1 MYMKNNLTPDTED
14 SFPDWTAEE
23 FDSIQENHHFSR
35 HYKSVRNRTIRQYR
49 RKRTGKRS
57 LPAAAAV
64 IAACMA
70 FPVGVYAFATHADF
84 FRNAFGDAGRK
95 SVEAH
100 TELADNGNGEGGKIE
115 ITYPKRDYIA
125 VDTDKAERLI
135 GDQISTKPVTADIN
149 DYKLTILSAVRDK
162 NVMTMEFTLEC
173 STGVTVYD
181 FDSLSSEAKG
191 ARSADNATIRLEV
204 ENSENS
210 ASAVGECVYIDQ
222 AKSTDT
228 LLHCYDY
235 CVFGEPLED
244 GKEPVL
250 DIYYADVPL
259 LSLPENESPREMQ
272 LSIPAANA
280 VATTAF
286 SSDAGGYLELSPL
299 SCSIDLGKG
308 FGLSQEEAYDPGN
321 LKKVSIY
328 YKDGS
333 VYPVYDNDG
342 HIDNTSYMLG
352 GVGKN
357 DTVTTMNLN
366 RLVDTDQVDYILV
379 NDVRYIAK

>member
-1 MYMKNNLTPDTED
+1 MHIKSDQTSYSKDA
-14 SFPDWTAEE
+14 FPDWTIEE

-35 HYKSVRNRTIRQYR
+35 HYKSVRNRMIRQYR
-49 RKRTGKRS
+49 RKRTGKWS
-57 LPAAAAV
+57 LPAVAAAV
-64 IAACMA
+64 AACML

-95 SVEAH
+95 SVAAH
-100 TELADNGNGEGGKIE
+100 TELTDNGNGEGGKIE
-115 ITYPKRDYIA
+115 ITYPERDYVAIDPDQA
-125 VDTDKAERLI
+125 DKLI
-135 GDQISTKPVTADIN
+135 GEQTSSEPVTADIN
-149 DYKLTILSAVRDK
+149 DHRLTILSAVRDK
-162 NVMTMEFTLEC
+162 NAMAMEFTLEC

-181 FDSLSSEAKG
+181 FDSLSNEAKG
-191 ARSADNATIRLEV
+191 ARSADNATIRLMV
-204 ENSENS
+204 KG
-210 ASAVGECVYIDQ
+210 GEDGAFAGEFVYIDQ
-222 AKSTDT
+222 EKSTDT

-259 LSLPENESPREMQ
+259 LSLTEDESPQEMQ
-272 LSIPAANA
+272 ISIPAANT
-280 VATTAF
+280 VAATVF
-286 SSDAGGYLELSPL
+286 STDAGGYLELSPL

-308 FGLSQEEAYDPGN
+308 LGLSQEEAYDPGN
-321 LKKVSIY
+321 LKKVSVH

-333 VYPVYDNDG
+333 VYEVCDNDA

-357 DTVTTMNLN
+357 HTITTINLN
-366 RLVDTDQVDYILV
+366 RLVETDQVDYVMV
-379 NDVRYIAK
+379 NDVRYTAK